1 MSQDWSRRH
10 FISAAI
16 GTAAGAAMLRPG
28 IAAEP
33 DDPST
38 VRTPHSAVVI
48 ASGNGLAA
56 VRRAYELIGQGVD
69 PLDAAIA
76 GVNIV
81 EDDPN
86 DNSVGYG
93 GLPNEDGVVELDA
106 SVMHGPTHKAGSV
119 ASLQKIRN
127 PSKVARLVMLRTDHE
142 LLVGEGALRFAKAH
156 GFAEENLLTDKS
168 RQLWLDWRERRSE
181 VDAWLPP
188 ASQPTTQHSRLD
200 WRAAFT
206 YGTIN
211 CLALNERGDLSG
223 VTTTSGLSFK
233 LAGRVGD
240 SPIIGAGLYVDNE
253 IGAAGS
259 TGRGEANLLNCS
271 SFSIVEMMGRGMTPV
286 EACMEQLRRVVKHT
300 ERRLLDS
307 AGRPTFGLTFYAL
320 RKDGA
325 HGSATMTDGE
335 KQVMYAVADGA
346 GTAARPSRPLYSG
359 K

>member
-1 MSQDWSRRH
+1 MNQEWSRRG
-10 FISAAI
+10 FLTA
-16 GTAAGAAMLRPG
+16 AAGAAAALARPG
-28 IAAEP
+28 RSNGQDQP
-33 DDPST
+33 TTS
-38 VRTPHSAVVI
+38 RSPHGAVVI
-48 ASGNGLAA
+48 SSANGVAA
-56 VRRAYELIGQGVD
+56 VRRAYELLGTGVD

-106 SVMHGPTHKAGSV
+106 SVMHGPTHRAGSV

-168 RQLWLDWRERRSE
+168 RQLWLDWRERRSD

-188 ASQPTTQHSRLD
+188 ESQPTTQHSRLD
-200 WRAAFT
+200 WREAFT

-211 CLALNERGDLSG
+211 CLAMNARGDLGG

-271 SFSIVEMMGRGMTPV
+271 SFAIVEMMGRGMTAL

-300 ERRLLDS
+300 EKRLRDA
-307 AGRPTFGLTFYAL
+307 AGRPAFGLTFYAI

-325 HGSATMTDGE
+325 HGSASMRSGE
-335 KQVMYAVADGA
+335 KPVSYAVADGS
-346 GTAARPSRPLYSG
+346 GVGLRPAESLYPL

>member
-1 MSQDWSRRH
+1 MSDDFSRRR

-16 GTAAGAAMLRPG
+16 GSAAGAAFIRPE
-28 IAAEP
+28 AARGQDEATRR
-33 DDPST
+33 S
-38 VRTPHSAVVI
+38 PHSAVVI

-56 VRRAYELIGQGVD
+56 VARAYELIGQGVD

-106 SVMHGPTHKAGSV
+106 SVMHGPTHRAGSV

-188 ASQPTTQHSRLD
+188 ASQPTTQHSRVD

-211 CLALNERGDLSG
+211 CLALNERGDLGG

-286 EACMEQLRRVVKHT
+286 EACTEQLRRVVKHT
-300 ERRLLDS
+300 EKRLLDA

-325 HGSATMTDGE
+325 HGSATMRAGE
-335 KQVMYAVADGA
+335 KPMSYAAAERSGA
-346 GTAARPSRPLYSG
+346 SLKPCQPLFRIE
-359 K
+359 